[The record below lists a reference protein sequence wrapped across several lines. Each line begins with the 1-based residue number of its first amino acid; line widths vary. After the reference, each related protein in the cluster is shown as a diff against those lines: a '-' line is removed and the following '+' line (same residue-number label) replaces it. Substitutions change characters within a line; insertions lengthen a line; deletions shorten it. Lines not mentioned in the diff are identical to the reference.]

1 MLFAKFLSP
10 FARLS
15 LYLYLIEDYPTLL
28 LSNQYQGRCS
38 VNNGVVCVNAII
50 LYYSEFFIPG
60 EIILLP
66 PHLLHRVVS
75 PEVRQSGS

>member
-15 LYLYLIEDYPTLL
+15 LHLYLIEDYPTLL

-38 VNNGVVCVNAII
+38 VNNGVACVNAII
-50 LYYSEFFIPG
+50 VYYIIAFI
-60 EIILLP
+60 
-66 PHLLHRVVS
+66 S
-75 PEVRQSGS
+75 PQR